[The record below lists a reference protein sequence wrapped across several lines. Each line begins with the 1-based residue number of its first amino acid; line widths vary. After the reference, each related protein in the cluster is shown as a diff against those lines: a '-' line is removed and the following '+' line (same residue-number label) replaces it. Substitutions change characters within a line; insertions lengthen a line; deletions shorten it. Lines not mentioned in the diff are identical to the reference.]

1 MFRGRFFSFLLAM
14 LLVVGL
20 LGLAGSSIYRAGW
33 TQGYFTGKISDGGE
47 AGQTTVVTPDP
58 APGRAP
64 VYGWG
69 LSPGGSFF
77 GAIVKVFLVIFLIG
91 MFFKFIGLLFWR
103 KRGYPGGRGGWG
115 PDGGCGP
122 HGDSRRWGKHYGH
135 TPPWYDD
142 KSEEPVMKA

>member
-1 MFRGRFFSFLLAM
+1 MFRGRFFGLLLAM

-33 TQGYFTGKISDGGE
+33 TQGYFIGKISDAGE
-47 AGQTTVVTPDP
+47 DGQTTVVTPDP
-58 APGRAP
+58 LPGRPA

-77 GAIVKVFLVIFLIG
+77 GAIVKIFLFIFLIG

-103 KRGYPGGRGGWG
+103 KRGWHNHGHPGGRGGWG
-115 PDGGCGP
+115 GH
-122 HGDSRRWGKHYGH
+122 HGHR
-135 TPPWYDD
+135 PPWYDD
-142 KSEEPVMKA
+142 DSEEPVMKA